1 MTTPVIDDT
10 GFDLDLVHS
19 NLNRAITMIG
29 TNLAIF
35 TFALIFLYPRYASNQ
50 LNGVLFQPTLTSS
63 LLAIFLF
70 GFSGL
75 TYFEAVSMP
84 KLTLTRKKILVRRG
98 DSLFVLSLFFSTA
111 NPALIL
117 FTLGIT
123 AVAIIA
129 TILWTTY
136 AGFVIR
142 QGRQLRRT
150 QAG

>member
-1 MTTPVIDDT
+1 
-10 GFDLDLVHS
+10 
-19 NLNRAITMIG
+19 MIG

-35 TFALIFLYPRYASNQ
+35 TFGLIFLYPRYASNQ
-50 LNGVLFQPTLTSS
+50 LNGVLFQANLTSS

-75 TYFEAVSMP
+75 TYFEVISVP
-84 KLTLTRKKILVRRG
+84 KSTLARKKILVRRG
-98 DSLFVLSLFFSTA
+98 DSPFVLSLLFATA

-129 TILWTTY
+129 TILWITY

-150 QAG
+150 LAG